1 MAKSLIY
8 VFGWTSA
15 HPVDIVQVLKI
26 WPLSLV
32 WLRSALQGAARTFSR
47 SSLRW
52 PATMSLQCLYAK
64 TAMRILDYSVWITAN
79 ALFAVV
85 VGLGAWKKHLG
96 SLPIFFSS
104 LGLSVCSTLFFAIL
118 FLLWDTFPR
127 LAALYDW
134 LAVAY
139 SIAMLFLGIAV
150 IYELWSKV
158 VLSRSSLANLFR
170 PLPRWSA
177 AVIILLATIVT
188 AMLPQSVPIRA
199 WKVECTVVVASSVM
213 EVSWLVVLLV
223 VSRAVG
229 VSWGILPAGVAL
241 GIVIS
246 DTGGAAGCL
255 LLNAM
260 KGRHGFYVDI
270 LEQSSDV
277 LAGIV
282 WVIGIVMQSRVPKAQ
297 IATPRLSEEALAAS
311 EHLVEMLDR

>member
-1 MAKSLIY
+1 
-8 VFGWTSA
+8 
-15 HPVDIVQVLKI
+15 
-26 WPLSLV
+26 
-32 WLRSALQGAARTFSR
+32 
-47 SSLRW
+47 
-52 PATMSLQCLYAK
+52 
-64 TAMRILDYSVWITAN
+64 MRILDYSVWITAN

-85 VGLGAWKKHLG
+85 VGLGCWKKHLG
-96 SLPIFFSS
+96 SLPMFFSS
-104 LGLSVCSTLFFAIL
+104 LGLSVCSTLFFGVL
-118 FLLWDTFPR
+118 FLLWGTFPR

-134 LAVAY
+134 LVVAY

>member
-1 MAKSLIY
+1 
-8 VFGWTSA
+8 
-15 HPVDIVQVLKI
+15 
-26 WPLSLV
+26 
-32 WLRSALQGAARTFSR
+32 
-47 SSLRW
+47 
-52 PATMSLQCLYAK
+52 
-64 TAMRILDYSVWITAN
+64 MRILDYSVWITAN

-85 VGLGAWKKHLG
+85 VGLGCWKKHLG
-96 SLPIFFSS
+96 SLPLFFSS
-104 LGLSVCSTLFFAIL
+104 LGLSVCSTLFFGVL
-118 FLLWDTFPR
+118 FLLWGTFPR

-134 LAVAY
+134 LVVAY

-177 AVIILLATIVT
+177 AVIILLATIVA
-188 AMLPQSVPIRA
+188 AMLPQNVPIRA
-199 WKVECTVVVASSVM
+199 WKVECTVIVASSVM
-213 EVSWLVVLLV
+213 EVAWLVVLLV

>member
-1 MAKSLIY
+1 
-8 VFGWTSA
+8 
-15 HPVDIVQVLKI
+15 
-26 WPLSLV
+26 
-32 WLRSALQGAARTFSR
+32 
-47 SSLRW
+47 
-52 PATMSLQCLYAK
+52 
-64 TAMRILDYSVWITAN
+64 MRILDYSVWITAN

-85 VGLGAWKKHLG
+85 VGLGCWKKHLG
-96 SLPIFFSS
+96 SLPMFFSS
-104 LGLSVCSTLFFAIL
+104 LGLSVCSTLFFGVL
-118 FLLWDTFPR
+118 FLLWGTFSR
-127 LAALYDW
+127 LAALYEW
-134 LAVAY
+134 LVVAY

-177 AVIILLATIVT
+177 AVIILLATIVA
-188 AMLPQSVPIRA
+188 AMLPQNVPIRA
-199 WKVECTVVVASSVM
+199 WKVECSVIVASSVM
-213 EVSWLVVLLV
+213 EVAWLVVLLV

-260 KGRHGFYVDI
+260 MGRHGFYVDI
-270 LEQSSDV
+270 IEQSSDV
-277 LAGIV
+277 LAGLV
-282 WVIGIVMQSRVPKAQ
+282 WVFSIVMHSRVPEAQ
-297 IATPRLSEEALAAS
+297 IATPRLSEEAVAAS

>member
-1 MAKSLIY
+1 M
-8 VFGWTSA
+8 
-15 HPVDIVQVLKI
+15 
-26 WPLSLV
+26 
-32 WLRSALQGAARTFSR
+32 
-47 SSLRW
+47 
-52 PATMSLQCLYAK
+52 
-64 TAMRILDYSVWITAN
+64 
-79 ALFAVV
+79 
-85 VGLGAWKKHLG
+85 
-96 SLPIFFSS
+96 FFSYMGICVS
-104 LGLSVCSTLFFAIL
+104 NTLFGGIL
-118 FLLWDTFPR
+118 FLLWGTLPR
-127 LAALYDW
+127 LEAILGW
-134 LAVAY
+134 LEVAY
-139 SIAMLFLGIAV
+139 CIGMGFLGIAL
-150 IYELWSKV
+150 IYELWTTV
-158 VLSRSSLANLFR
+158 LLSRSSLANIFR